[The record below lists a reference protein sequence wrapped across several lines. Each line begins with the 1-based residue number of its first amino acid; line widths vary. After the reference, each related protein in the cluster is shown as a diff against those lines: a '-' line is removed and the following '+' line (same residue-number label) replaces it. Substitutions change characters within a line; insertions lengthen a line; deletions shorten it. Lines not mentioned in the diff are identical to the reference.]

1 MGVMFDEFDNLTK
14 WQKEEAQKYMSK
26 YFSDTGLNWQMKN

>member
-1 MGVMFDEFDNLTK
+1 MYEEFDNLTS
-14 WQKEEAQKYMSK
+14 WQKEEALKYMAK